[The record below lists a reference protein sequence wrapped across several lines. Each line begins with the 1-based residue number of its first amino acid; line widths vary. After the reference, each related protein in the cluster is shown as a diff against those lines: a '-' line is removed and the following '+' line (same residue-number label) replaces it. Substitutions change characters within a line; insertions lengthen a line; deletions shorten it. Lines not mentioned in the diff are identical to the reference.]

1 MKLFQGVGAEL
12 LIKTL
17 YSAAALRIL
26 YFAGIE
32 GMALRTDFDFKR
44 IDVLG
49 RTDLELSAASAG
61 HVYDFVSGLDIFL
74 HNYTSF
80 VYGLP

>member
-12 LIKTL
+12 LIETL

-26 YFAGIE
+26 YFTGIE
-32 GMALRTDFDFKR
+32 GMALGTDFDFKR
-44 IDVLG
+44 IDVFG
-49 RTDLELSAASAG
+49 RADLELSAASAG
-61 HVYDFVSGLDIFL
+61 YVYDFVGRLDIFL

>member
-1 MKLFQGVGAEL
+1 MKLFQGIGSEL
-12 LIKTL
+12 LIETL
-17 YSAAALRIL
+17 YSAAALRIF

-32 GMALRTDFDFKR
+32 GMALRTDFNFKR
-44 IDVLG
+44 VDVFSCA
-49 RTDLELSAASAG
+49 DLELCAASAG
-61 HVYDFVSGLDIFL
+61 YVYDFVSGLDIFL